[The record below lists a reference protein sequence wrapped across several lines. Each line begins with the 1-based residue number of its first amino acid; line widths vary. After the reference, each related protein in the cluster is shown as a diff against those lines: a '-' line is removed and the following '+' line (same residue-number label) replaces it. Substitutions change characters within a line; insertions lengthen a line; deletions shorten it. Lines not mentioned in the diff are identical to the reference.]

1 MRIDLHI
8 HTYPRSSC
16 SSIEPAA
23 LIQEAKRIGLDGIC
37 LTEHQSLWPPGEVEK
52 LARDG
57 GIRIFRGNEITTDQG
72 DILVF
77 GYEEHVQG
85 IVTIQELYER
95 VAAAGGYMIAA
106 HPFRGFLVF
115 GIGQLQMNVEHAS
128 QRRVFQYVNALEI
141 RNGKVT
147 EQENE
152 MARQVAE
159 KLDMHG
165 VAGSDAHLIDEV
177 GKWITIFERN
187 IQNERELIEELT
199 AGRFSTGSAR

>member
-1 MRIDLHI
+1 MRIDLHV
-8 HTYPRSSC
+8 HTHPRSSC

-23 LIQEAKRIGLDGIC
+23 LIHEAKRIGLDGIC
-37 LTEHQSLWPPGEVEK
+37 LTEHQFLWQQREAEE

-77 GYEEHVQG
+77 GYEENIQG
-85 IVTIQELYER
+85 IVTIQELHEK
-95 VAAAGGYMIAA
+95 VAATGGYMIAA

-115 GIGQLQMNVEHAS
+115 GIGQLQMNVEQAS

-147 EQENE
+147 EQEND

-177 GKWITIFERN
+177 GRWITIFERD
-187 IQNERELIEELT
+187 IQNEQDLIEELK
-199 AGRFSTGSAR
+199 AGRFKTGSAR

>member
-141 RNGKVT
+141 GNGKVT

-177 GKWITIFERN
+177 GKWITIFERE

-199 AGRFSTGSAR
+199 AGRFSIGSAR

>member
-8 HTYPRSSC
+8 HTHPRSSC
-16 SSIEPAA
+16 SSIEPVA

-37 LTEHQSLWPPGEVEK
+37 LTEHQSLWHPREAEE

-77 GYEEHVQG
+77 GYEENIQG
-85 IVTIQELYER
+85 IVTIQELHER

-115 GIGQLQMNVEHAS
+115 GIGQLQMNVDHAS
-128 QRRVFQYVNALEI
+128 QRRVFQYVNALEVG
-141 RNGKVT
+141 NGKVT
-147 EQENE
+147 EQEND

-177 GKWITIFERN
+177 GRWVTIFERD
-187 IQNERELIEELT
+187 IQNEQDLIEELK
-199 AGRFSTGSAR
+199 AGRFKTGSAR

>member
-8 HTYPRSSC
+8 HTHPRSSC

-23 LIQEAKRIGLDGIC
+23 LIQEAKMIGLDGIC
-37 LTEHQSLWPPGEVEK
+37 LTEHQSLWPPREAEE

-57 GIRIFRGNEITTDQG
+57 GISIFRGNEITTDQG

-77 GYEEHVQG
+77 GYEEHIQG
-85 IVTIQELYER
+85 IITIQELHER

-115 GIGQLQMNVEHAS
+115 GIGQLQMNVEQAS

-141 RNGKVT
+141 GNGKVT
-147 EQENE
+147 EQEND

-177 GKWITIFERN
+177 GKWITIFERD
-187 IQNERELIEELT
+187 IQNEQDLIEELR